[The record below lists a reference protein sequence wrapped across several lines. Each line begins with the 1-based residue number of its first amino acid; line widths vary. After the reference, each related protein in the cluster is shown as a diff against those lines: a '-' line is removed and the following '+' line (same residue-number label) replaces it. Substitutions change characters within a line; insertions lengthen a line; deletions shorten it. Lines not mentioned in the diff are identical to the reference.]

1 MMMLLYSETKFALS
15 VASPEVEFF
24 RITGRRERGRDG
36 RNGRDGRDGREG
48 RMQIALQ
55 NKKVVKTMG
64 HFSHVCEFCSKSS
77 AQTLISAAHFLFG
90 ASARSLLKARAFAT
104 KGGAL
109 PRPL

>member
-1 MMMLLYSETKFALS
+1 MMMLLYSETKFALL

-36 RNGRDGRDGREG
+36 RDGRNGRDG